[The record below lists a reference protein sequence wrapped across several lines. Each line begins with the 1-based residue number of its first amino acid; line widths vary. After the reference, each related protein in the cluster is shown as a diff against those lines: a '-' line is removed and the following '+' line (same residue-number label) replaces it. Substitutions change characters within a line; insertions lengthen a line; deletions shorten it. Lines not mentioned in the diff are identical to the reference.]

1 MFSSTHSIEL
11 NPCTCVCMCVHT
23 CVCVRIHVR
32 MCMLRISSVARPHHH
47 FSSLHLCSST
57 KQQTNHQHTYNFN
70 FYFLFFLNQTNF
82 WALNNSSNST
92 AAWWSC
98 CLTKTLKPPISET
111 TLQKQLT
118 WMEGRSSLQ
127 SSQPEH
133 EQIIYIKTLWEE
145 SDGRWFFLEESGT
158 WWCFWIFFFRQLLW
172 EEGWLSMGH
181 DTGAI
186 WSLGVKSNDAI
197 SHANGLCGRRQIGW
211 KWSEGTVCG
220 ITNWLTTCGMF

>member
-1 MFSSTHSIEL
+1 
-11 NPCTCVCMCVHT
+11 MCVHT
-23 CVCVRIHVR
+23 CVCVCVRIHVR
-32 MCMLRISSVARPHHH
+32 VCMLCISSVARPHHH

-70 FYFLFFLNQTNF
+70 FFFFLNQTNF

-158 WWCFWIFFFRQLLW
+158 RWCFWIFF
-172 EEGWLSMGH
+172 
-181 DTGAI
+181 
-186 WSLGVKSNDAI
+186 LGSF
-197 SHANGLCGRRQIGW
+197 CGKRADCPWAMIQEPFGP
-211 KWSEGTVCG
+211 
-220 ITNWLTTCGMF
+220 